1 MTYNDDYQ
9 QRQREDDRRR
19 RDEEDSRRRDD
30 EDRRRRNEDDRR
42 RAEEDR
48 RRRDEDDLKRRQEE
62 ARQAEI
68 KKQAEEKAQA
78 RKEEL
83 ERNAFQHK
91 EDLRKNSDQHKE
103 DLRKNS
109 DQLKE
114 DLRKNSDQLK
124 KDLDARVE
132 KEREWNK
139 AMDRKIALKH
149 AEVMSQ
155 QLSERRKQKENAN
168 YSSGATGILSD
179 SISIAAAMRAMT
191 GVGSDER
198 STFLDR
204 NNVTRTLSDLSQS
217 DVEIIYSEIKLQ
229 KQSNAD
235 EIVVNEFAKRASKEP
250 LEAKAPKKPMQPSIL
265 DEKWN
270 HDIKITSEESLQREK
285 NVITKI
291 PEFRWVTGRNRTIS
305 NLCVNDWKYP
315 IKLSD
320 DTIFGIGYTKKRNCQ
335 IIQKYYYKQLESVIE
350 KQGTI
355 YTLKDNVRVI
365 LKLCSG
371 ITESEI
377 VDPVVAVQ
385 RIPITIDVITL
396 LRHEDLINFNLK
408 NKPSD
413 VDITE
418 DELKRLFDDGFIYRY
433 TYDRCH
439 TMERDTITQSQK
451 TGEKLGRTVLEYI
464 ENLVDGKDW
473 KHHWKK
479 KYGQP
484 PTQGEELRAMGTA
497 AIMLTD
503 KEINANER
511 AEKEAYWKGLS
522 LMEKV
527 KHKFTNR
534 P

>member
-19 RDEEDSRRRDD
+19 RDEK
-30 EDRRRRNEDDRR
+30 DRRQRDQDDRQREANNR
-42 RAEEDR
+42 RE
-48 RRRDEDDLKRRQEE
+48 QE
-62 ARQAEI
+62 RQAEI
-68 KKQAEEKAQA
+68 KRQQDEAAEARNRDLELKARQLKTDLELKAWQLKTTLDENA
-78 RKEEL
+78 RQLKADLDE
-83 ERNAFQHK
+83 NARQ
-91 EDLRKNSDQHKE
+91 LRKDLEARAKKE
-103 DLRKNS
+103 S
-109 DQLKE
+109 E
-114 DLRKNSDQLK
+114 ES
-124 KDLDARVE
+124 
-132 KEREWNK
+132 NK

-179 SISIAAAMRAMT
+179 SISIAAAMSAMT

-235 EIVVNEFAKRASKEP
+235 EIVVNEFAKRVSKEP
-250 LEAKAPKKPMQPSIL
+250 LEEKVPRKPIKLTIL

-270 HDIKITSEESLQREK
+270 RDIKITSEESLQREK

-320 DTIFGIGYTKKRNCQ
+320 DTIFGIGYTKKKNCQ
-335 IIQKYYYKQLESVIE
+335 IIQEYYYKQLESVIE

-385 RIPITIDVITL
+385 RIPITIDVISL

-439 TMERDTITQSQK
+439 TMKRDTVTQSQK

-464 ENLVDGKDW
+464 ENLVDGKNW
-473 KHHWKK
+473 KQHWEK

-484 PTQGEELRAMGTA
+484 PTQGEELRALGTA
-497 AIMLTD
+497 ASMLTD

-527 KHKFTNR
+527 KYKFTNR